1 MFFPWTLHMP
11 VISCNHHRL
20 QWKSFKD
27 CRMQTLLIIGWKN
40 QKSIQSK
47 KTVRT
52 TRPSQLPQ
60 LLSVPTKDPACFFD
74 TFNFKSKKWIK
85 DLTWS
90 AKVQGWWFVYLWLKM
105 IKVLLVVHLHGSH
118 IISYNHHIIT
128 LFRNLHFYISM
139 NQIFGELT
147 TVSQALAPQL
157 HERSALGHAVPHQRP
172 QRFQVSHF
180 IWQTNTVKERRNKST
195 KVSY

>member
-90 AKVQGWWFVYLWLKM
+90 AKVQDWWFVYLCLKM
-105 IKVLLVVHLHGSH
+105 IKALFVIHLHES
-118 IISYNHHIIT
+118 HIIT
-128 LFRNLHFYISM
+128 LIHIIFISTFLHFYISM

-157 HERSALGHAVPHQRP
+157 HERSALGPAVPHQRP
-172 QRFQVSHF
+172 HGLRCH